1 MHCIDVA
8 YCYTCHTFHDLCVC
22 VYIVHTVEPCK
33 NALANGAVV
42 CMQFDPRLSWCPPFL
57 FYSKFSDYSHSWWQ
71 QIKRYTGQLKPCELY
86 CLANG
91 YLKQL
96 ADAANSLLRLP
107 VNSGDFLME
116 EYTVSACTVFCQLQ
130 RINVWVALSPDGLSN
145 WILHSYALLL
155 CDPFY
160 AIFNASIHLYGKW
173 LTLFWCLMVIHRLL
187 CSLTCDQSH
196 WY

>member
-1 MHCIDVA
+1 MSWSCPIFRPHYIMHCIDVA
-8 YCYTCHTFHDLCVC
+8 YCCTCHTFHDLCVC

-33 NALANGAVV
+33 NAWANGAVV

-71 QIKRYTGQLKPCELY
+71 QIKRYTGQLKPCELN

-107 VNSGDFLME
+107 AAE
-116 EYTVSACTVFCQLQ
+116 WPYTAIVMNLCEFRWFPHGRVHSFGMYCL
-130 RINVWVALSPDGLSN
+130 LSITEN
-145 WILHSYALLL
+145 
-155 CDPFY
+155 
-160 AIFNASIHLYGKW
+160 
-173 LTLFWCLMVIHRLL
+173 
-187 CSLTCDQSH
+187 
-196 WY
+196 